1 VVLGKHSG
9 SQGVRQAYDAL
20 GLPVSE
26 RFVALLLTRIR
37 IHSTQFKQ
45 PPSASDL
52 YRFLME
58 VRDTVGEMS

>member
-1 VVLGKHSG
+1 
-9 SQGVRQAYDAL
+9 
-20 GLPVSE
+20 
-26 RFVALLLTRIR
+26 LLTRIR